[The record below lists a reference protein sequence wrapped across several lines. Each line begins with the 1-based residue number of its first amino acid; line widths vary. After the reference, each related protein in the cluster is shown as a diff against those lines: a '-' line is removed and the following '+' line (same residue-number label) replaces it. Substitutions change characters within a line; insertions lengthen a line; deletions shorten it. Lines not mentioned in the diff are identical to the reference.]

1 MANKKKHHMDHNKL
15 ELAKHLA
22 NQSKRISSQ
31 YDRFVQ
37 KIIHF
42 IHYASTGIDRVLFN
56 AKYAKVV
63 SLTTDKVEDGTVN
76 ATVNRKTY
84 ELDSST
90 LDKSRRFASGKSNP
104 FANTSTTDGKTT
116 NTNSGV
122 TESHENT
129 ENNKENNKENKEPST
144 GVNIFK
150 NKSNGK

>member
-1 MANKKKHHMDHNKL
+1 MKAIKEIFIAIVVLCIIIITTGLVLYNFVATQKNIPSIEKY
-15 ELAKHLA
+15 
-22 NQSKRISSQ
+22 SK
-31 YDRFVQ
+31 D
-37 KIIHF
+37 
-42 IHYASTGIDRVLFN
+42 
-56 AKYAKVV
+56 AKVV

-122 TESHENT
+122 TESRENT
-129 ENNKENNKENKEPST
+129 ENNKENKEPST

>member
-1 MANKKKHHMDHNKL
+1 MATQKNIPSIEKY
-15 ELAKHLA
+15 
-22 NQSKRISSQ
+22 SK
-31 YDRFVQ
+31 D
-37 KIIHF
+37 
-42 IHYASTGIDRVLFN
+42 
-56 AKYAKVV
+56 AKVV

-122 TESHENT
+122 TESRENT

>member
-1 MANKKKHHMDHNKL
+1 MKAIKEIFIAIVVLCIIIITTGLVLYNFVATQKNIPSIEKY
-15 ELAKHLA
+15 
-22 NQSKRISSQ
+22 SK
-31 YDRFVQ
+31 D
-37 KIIHF
+37 
-42 IHYASTGIDRVLFN
+42 
-56 AKYAKVV
+56 AKVV

-76 ATVNRKTY
+76 ATVNRKIY

-116 NTNSGV
+116 NTNSGL
-122 TESHENT
+122 TESRENT
-129 ENNKENNKENKEPST
+129 ENNKENKEPST

>member
-1 MANKKKHHMDHNKL
+1 MKAIKEIFIAIVVLCIIIITTGLVLYNFVATQKNIPSIEKY
-15 ELAKHLA
+15 
-22 NQSKRISSQ
+22 SK
-31 YDRFVQ
+31 D
-37 KIIHF
+37 
-42 IHYASTGIDRVLFN
+42 
-56 AKYAKVV
+56 AKVV

-116 NTNSGV
+116 NTNLGV
-122 TESHENT
+122 RESRENT
-129 ENNKENNKENKEPST
+129 ENNKENKEPST

>member
-1 MANKKKHHMDHNKL
+1 MKAIKEIFIAIVVLCIIIITTGLVLYNFVATQKNIPSIEKY
-15 ELAKHLA
+15 
-22 NQSKRISSQ
+22 SK
-31 YDRFVQ
+31 D
-37 KIIHF
+37 
-42 IHYASTGIDRVLFN
+42 
-56 AKYAKVV
+56 AKVV

-116 NTNSGV
+116 NTNSGL
-122 TESHENT
+122 TESRENT
-129 ENNKENNKENKEPST
+129 ENNKENKEPST

-150 NKSNGK
+150 NK